1 MEIIYTAETYATACN
16 LFISTKKV
24 LDKALRSVS
33 ANYYGNEFES
43 ISIIPIIMPES
54 MHENYKERKL
64 IRGKLFEADVRLYV
78 DYQRFIRGRFD
89 IEAEPYKQERLLLL
103 LKNIVDSIMVLESW
117 KKGDFQG
124 EKLIEDILKAMNMKR
139 EDLEKL

>member
-1 MEIIYTAETYATACN
+1 
-16 LFISTKKV
+16 
-24 LDKALRSVS
+24 
-33 ANYYGNEFES
+33 
-43 ISIIPIIMPES
+43 